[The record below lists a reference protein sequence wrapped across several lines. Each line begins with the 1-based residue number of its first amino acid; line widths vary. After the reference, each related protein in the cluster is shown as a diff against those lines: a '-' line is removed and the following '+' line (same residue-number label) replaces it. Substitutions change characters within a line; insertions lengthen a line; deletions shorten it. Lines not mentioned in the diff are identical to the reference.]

1 MNAVT
6 ELLKANT
13 ELRDNMEK
21 INRFNEE
28 RDGEV
33 FSLQM
38 ENMTLRERLEL
49 VEGILKNSKD
59 NYDNNI
65 LSETAKNTML
75 KSNT

>member
-21 INRFNEE
+21 LTRFNEE
-28 RDGEV
+28 KEGEV

-38 ENMTLRERLEL
+38 ENVTLRERIEL
-49 VEGILKNSKD
+49 VEGILKNNRDSYEDMISENTK
-59 NYDNNI
+59 NN
-65 LSETAKNTML
+65 LM

>member
-1 MNAVT
+1 MT

-21 INRFNEE
+21 LNRFNEE

-49 VEGILKNSKD
+49 VEGILKNNKD
-59 NYDNNI
+59 NYDSSI
-65 LSETAKNTML
+65 LTD
-75 KSNT
+75 